1 MFKSKTINLSFL
13 AFILLTNNLIAKEE
27 TTTLEAITVTAQKQE
42 ENVQKVPISVSV
54 FDEMSIEDKSI
65 DSLEDIAK
73 YTPNLMLY
81 NTGQEGLIV
90 PSIRGIS
97 GNVLSYSTPVGLYVD
112 GVPTT
117 SAFGFDDSLGDI
129 ERIEVLRGPQ
139 GTLYGKNSEAG
150 VINIITKQPNNET
163 KGKIFSTIGNEGRKD
178 IGLNVSGPI
187 IKDKFYVGVAYKH
200 QEKDGFIKKQSYK

>member
-1 MFKSKTINLSFL
+1 MFKSKTVKFSFL
-13 AFILLTNNLIAKEE
+13 ASILLSNNLMAKDE
-27 TTTLEAITVTAQKQE
+27 TTTLESITVTAQKKE
-42 ENVQKVPISVSV
+42 ENVQKVPISISA
-54 FDEMSIEDKSI
+54 FDDISIEDKSI
-65 DSLEDIAK
+65 SSLENIAK

-97 GNVLSYSTPVGLYVD
+97 GNVLSFSTPVGLYVD
-112 GVPTT
+112 GVSTT

-150 VINIITKQPNNET
+150 VINIITKQPDNELRT
-163 KGKIFSTIGNEGRKD
+163 KLFSTIGNDGRRFW
-178 IGLNVSGPI
+178 
-187 IKDKFYVGVAYKH
+187 IKYFNAYCKR
-200 QEKDGFIKKQSYK
+200 

>member
-1 MFKSKTINLSFL
+1 
-13 AFILLTNNLIAKEE
+13 
-27 TTTLEAITVTAQKQE
+27 
-42 ENVQKVPISVSV
+42 
-54 FDEMSIEDKSI
+54 
-65 DSLEDIAK
+65 
-73 YTPNLMLY
+73 
-81 NTGQEGLIV
+81 
-90 PSIRGIS
+90 
-97 GNVLSYSTPVGLYVD
+97 D

-187 IKDKFYVGVAYKH
+187 IKDKFYVG
-200 QEKDGFIKKQSYK
+200 